1 MNFFLRAFPVFA
13 FALLIA
19 FALYLAGSGD
29 EIGPRFAPWAPW
41 LVAAAGLAL
50 GALLGILCKRA
61 LGLYREWRQ
70 AAPGAGLRIRL
81 FGLLL
86 VLALPPWILLYGF
99 SLRFLN
105 SAIDSWFRVEVE
117 QALEAARTLAQDALE
132 NDQTLAKD
140 RAKDIA
146 ADVAGALDVDAALR
160 EALDRTRAL
169 AVTVVD
175 ARGDVIA
182 NASADTRFLFPQRP
196 SRAELDA
203 AELTPTSVL
212 EGEGSSDLSM
222 RVLVS
227 MSGTR
232 YLLAQFAPNRDWV
245 TKSDIIERQL
255 SEYSR
260 FKFLRGAL
268 KTTLTLVLSFVLLLG
283 ALAALYLAFAISR
296 RLVAPLTELV
306 AANRKVAAGDYSVR
320 VEERGA
326 TELALLA
333 RSFNQMTSELDALNA
348 QARQSSDKAQLERR
362 FLESVLER
370 IRSGVLVVEG
380 DILKTANMAA
390 SELFELPISQLSGRS
405 LSTIALEYPRLQPL
419 INALKQQSLTEARE
433 WRTEIALE
441 SPLGK
446 QMLLLRG
453 AKLPDGSGQVVI
465 ADDESD
471 VARTQRESAWGE
483 VARRLAHEIKNP
495 LTPIQLAAERLRR
508 KYLASL
514 PESERDV
521 LDRAT
526 DTIVSQVEALKTMVN
541 AFSDYARP
549 PQLAMHPVAIEPL
562 AREVADLYAS
572 DPQGLQFHFEF
583 ERRPGGKALP
593 KVKADSGRLRQLLH
607 NLIKN
612 AQEAGLETRVEAS
625 SSEPR
630 PRENPQIDVSGSLS
644 ADGDRNWY
652 ELCIRDY
659 GPGIP
664 DALRERLF
672 EPYTTS
678 KSKGTGLGLA
688 IVKKIVEEHGG
699 QIRAENCRADG
710 KLSGTIMRVRLPVN
724 VL

>member
-1 MNFFLRAFPVFA
+1 MNFILRVLPVLA
-13 FALLIA
+13 FALLIF

-29 EIGPRFAPWAPW
+29 EIGPRFVPWAPW

-50 GALLGILCKRA
+50 GTLLGLLCKRA

-70 AAPGAGLRIRL
+70 AAPGAGLRMRL

-117 QALEAARTLAQDALE
+117 QALEAARSIARDALE

-140 RAKDIA
+140 RAQDIA
-146 ADVAGALDVDAALR
+146 QDVAYALDVDAALR

-169 AVTVVD
+169 ALTVVD

-182 NASADTRFLFPQRP
+182 NASADTRFLFPLRP
-196 SRAELDA
+196 SRDELDA
-203 AELTPTSVL
+203 AELMPTSVL
-212 EGEGSSDLSM
+212 EGEGSSALSM

-245 TKSDIIERQL
+245 AKSDIIERQL

-283 ALAALYLAFAISR
+283 ALAAFYLAFAISR

-333 RSFNQMTSELDALNA
+333 RSFNQMTSELSALNT
-348 QARQSSDKAQLERR
+348 QARQSSDQAQLERR

-380 DILKTANMAA
+380 DILKTANVAA
-390 SELFELPISQLSGRS
+390 SELFELPISKLSGRK
-405 LSTIALEYPRLQPL
+405 LSELEREFPRLQPL
-419 INALKQQSLTEARE
+419 INALRQQSLTEARE

-441 SPLGK
+441 SALGK

-453 AKLPDGSGQVVI
+453 ARLPDGSGQVVI

-508 KYLASL
+508 KYLAIL

-526 DTIVSQVEALKTMVN
+526 DTIVAQVEALKTMVN

-549 PQLAMHPVAIEPL
+549 PQLAMQSVAIEPL
-562 AREVADLYAS
+562 AREVADLYVS
-572 DPQGLQFHFEF
+572 DPQGLQFQFDF
-583 ERRPGGKALP
+583 ARAPNGKTLP

-612 AQEAGLETRVEAS
+612 AQEAGLEPRQGAS

-630 PRENPQIDVSGSLS
+630 PREATQIDISGSLS
-644 ADGDRNWY
+644 VDGDRNWY

-699 QIRAENCRADG
+699 QIRAENYRAEG
-710 KLSGTIMRVRLPVN
+710 LITGTTIRVRFPVN